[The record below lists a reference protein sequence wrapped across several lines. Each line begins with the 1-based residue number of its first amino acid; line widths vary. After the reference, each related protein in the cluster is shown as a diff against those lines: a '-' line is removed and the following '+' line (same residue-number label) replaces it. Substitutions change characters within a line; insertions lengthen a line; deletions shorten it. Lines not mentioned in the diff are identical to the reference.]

1 MSFFGPI
8 KKVHNHNPP
17 RISIYDNKTNKSV
30 NPWKFSSRS
39 LDLVVS
45 FA

>member
-30 NPWKFSSRS
+30 NPWEVFNPGVISK
-39 LDLVVS
+39 VG
-45 FA
+45 